1 MYYRT
6 KGFIIKKN
14 DFKEGDEMITV
25 YSEEFGK
32 IDLVSRGAKKILAK
46 LSPFL
51 QLFNLVNLEFIEG
64 KNFKTVTAAEN
75 INNFNHEKKNLFKL
89 EILEKTSRLVDKLVI
104 APQKDEELWEFLLN
118 FYSAIAL
125 IKLEDKESFEKLINF
140 FETKIQK
147 ILGNL

>member
-6 KGFIIKKN
+6 KGFIIKKKDFREN
-14 DFKEGDEMITV
+14 DEIITV

-32 IDLVSRGAKKILAK
+32 IDLLSRGAKKILAK
-46 LSPFL
+46 LTPFL

-64 KNFKTVTAAEN
+64 KNFKTVTAVEN
-75 INNFNHEKKNLFKL
+75 INNFNEDKKNFFKL
-89 EILEKTSRLVDKLVI
+89 EVLEKTNQLIDQLIV

-118 FYSAIAL
+118 FYTAL
-125 IKLEDKESFEKLINF
+125 EIIKLEDKESLEKLVIF